1 MIEARTNGENATPKA
16 TTPEII
22 TTSMILEDL
31 ENGIDRTGIK
41 EKYNLQAWEV
51 KQMFE
56 HPVLKGKKA
65 RKVKKMSFNF
75 VDDTTEAVDPNQTSI
90 PMDSTP
96 AEDFHNNAD
105 LRTQD
110 AIQDNVA
117 IEEQNPHYE
126 NPQFTKAEEDQM
138 YGQEWENQI
147 QAETTNNLNL

>member
-90 PMDSTP
+90 PVDSTP
-96 AEDFHNNAD
+96 
-105 LRTQD
+105 
-110 AIQDNVA
+110 
-117 IEEQNPHYE
+117 IEEENPHYE
-126 NPQFTKAEEDQM
+126 NPQFTKSQEDQI
-138 YGQEWENQI
+138 YGQAWEDQI
-147 QAETTNNLNL
+147 QAETTNPLNL

>member
-1 MIEARTNGENATPKA
+1 MIEARTNSENATPKA

-65 RKVKKMSFNF
+65 RKVRKMSFNF
-75 VDDTTEAVDPNQTSI
+75 VDDTTEVVDPNQTSI

-117 IEEQNPHYE
+117 IEEENPHYE
-126 NPQFTKAEEDQM
+126 NPQFTKSQEDQM
-138 YGQEWENQI
+138 YGQAWEEQI